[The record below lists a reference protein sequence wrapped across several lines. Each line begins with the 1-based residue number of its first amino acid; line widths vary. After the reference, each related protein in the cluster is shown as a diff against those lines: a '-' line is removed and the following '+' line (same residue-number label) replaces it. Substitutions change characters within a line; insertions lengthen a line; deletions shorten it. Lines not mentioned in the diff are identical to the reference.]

1 MNKDGYRYKLLVK
14 LTKCGDFW
22 RMDASDYPKF
32 INYIKHYF
40 CECECISKA
49 MSDNILYADLSEDDL
64 MVIGAY
70 YGIYSPDVDT
80 LLLAEV
86 YLDYI
91 NLPREPLFTIR
102 LCIKNDFEK
111 LYFISTKMILNRKS
125 VF

>member
-1 MNKDGYRYKLLVK
+1 MNKHEDRCKLLVK

-32 INYIKHYF
+32 INYVKHYF
-40 CECECISKA
+40 RECECIPKA

-64 MVIGAY
+64 IVIGAY
-70 YGIYSPDVDT
+70 YGIYSPHIGT

-86 YLDYI
+86 YLDNI
-91 NLPREPLFTIR
+91 NLPREPFFTIR
-102 LCIKNDFEK
+102 LCIKTNFEK
-111 LYFISTKMILNRKS
+111 LCFISTKMVLNIKP